1 MSTSKPEAEKGAYTN
16 IVSNVV
22 LPFDPRRTK
31 LLLGSLEY
39 IAFEVVVAKLIRKLI
54 KADNYGWMK
63 LAYIHALSLPFMGGA
78 AGFFKPQQ
86 EYVGRRSTDQEAITF
101 ADQLMDGAKG
111 IPAVLLAQWILESFT
126 KGFHLP
132 WFNLKDL
139 LIIAG
144 TKTITRP
151 LIGFI
156 YTYLPKAAQDN
167 LRVVDELIRHQRG
180 LSTLNSDK

>member
-1 MSTSKPEAEKGAYTN
+1 MSTRPVAEKGAYTN
-16 IVSNVV
+16 IASNVV

-39 IAFEVVVAKLIRKLI
+39 IAFEVVVAKMIRKLI

-78 AGFFKPQQ
+78 AGFFKAQ
-86 EYVGRRSTDQEAITF
+86 EQYIGVRSSDQEKITF
-101 ADQLMDGAKG
+101 TDQLMDGAKG

-144 TKTITRP
+144 TKSVTRP
-151 LIGFI
+151 VIGFI
-156 YTYLPKAAQDN
+156 FTYLPKGLQDN
-167 LRVVDELIRHQRG
+167 LRVVDELIRRQRG